1 MKISTKR
8 LNRHRQRG
16 LAIVEFAVVLPI
28 LMFLLL
34 ATAELG
40 RALYQQDAL
49 TKAVRDGARYL
60 AANARFG
67 TGALFDSAA
76 FSAARNRVLCGSN
89 SCGVDTLL
97 PGMALGDVT
106 AAAPDA
112 RNIEISAQYIYQ
124 PILGSVLRPIGFG
137 SDIPLT
143 FTLTATATMRI
154 L

>member
-1 MKISTKR
+1 MKTSTQR
-8 LNRHRQRG
+8 LNRHRQQG
-16 LAIVEFAVVLPI
+16 LAIVELAVVMPM

-67 TGALFDSAA
+67 TGALFDTSA
-76 FSAARNRVLCGSN
+76 FLAARNRVLCGNN
-89 SCGVDTLL
+89 SCGADTLL

-106 AAAPDA
+106 ATAADA
-112 RNIEISAQYIYQ
+112 YNIEISAQYTYQ
-124 PILGSVLRPIGFG
+124 PILGPVLRPIGFG
-137 SDIPLT
+137 GDIPLT
-143 FTLTATATMRI
+143 FTLTATTTMRI

>member
-1 MKISTKR
+1 
-8 LNRHRQRG
+8 
-16 LAIVEFAVVLPI
+16 
-28 LMFLLL
+28 
-34 ATAELG
+34 
-40 RALYQQDAL
+40 
-49 TKAVRDGARYL
+49 
-60 AANARFG
+60 
-67 TGALFDSAA
+67 
-76 FSAARNRVLCGSN
+76 
-89 SCGVDTLL
+89 VDTLL